1 VFLSEEEKS
10 PLLSIP
16 CNGGE
21 QHFTALL
28 GDLARTNITSVYR
41 IGEFPVSLHAQ
52 PHGSPWRAML
62 GSV

>member
-1 VFLSEEEKS
+1 MFLSEEEKS
-10 PLLSIP
+10 PLLCIA

-28 GDLARTNITSVYR
+28 GDLARTDITSVYR
-41 IGEFPVSLHAQ
+41 LGEFPLSLCAQ